1 MPLLRVWDSPDE
13 IDFASLPSRLETKLQ
28 AASRLGKGVFLC
40 VRLTL
45 ILAEAQPS
53 PGAAR

>member
-40 VRLTL
+40 VRLAL

-53 PGAAR
+53 SGAAR